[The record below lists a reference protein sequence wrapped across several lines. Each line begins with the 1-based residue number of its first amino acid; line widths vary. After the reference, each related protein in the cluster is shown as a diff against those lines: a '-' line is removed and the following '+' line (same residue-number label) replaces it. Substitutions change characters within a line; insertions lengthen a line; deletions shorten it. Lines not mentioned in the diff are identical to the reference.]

1 MGWYDSKRKTL
12 DVDSSKIS
20 TSGALTAKAISDAF
34 MGVAQVVE
42 DRNKQKIQDEKD
54 RMDAEKSEMDLS
66 KSYDDIKEKAIDKA
80 YLGYVDAE
88 TGEFKK
94 DQFEKDNVGLPINE
108 ISKETRDYQQK
119 LKDAYATRY
128 KAEQEN
134 ENKAAAN
141 EIASVMLNSSTKEE
155 FMKNIN
161 PETFKKADA
170 QSLLGI
176 ESFYNKKANELAQI
190 NNAKENLAN
199 QTKLSKLELKLE
211 EEKIKSNKEKPK
223 EVKAADASTID
234 KMVSGYFGGE
244 YNPSTQTM
252 TLTDP
257 MLRKTASAI
266 SSRAAEIYRTS
277 ETPISHNEAATMA
290 LKEYDDSIKEPKPT
304 ANDDPFG
311 WKNK

>member
-42 DRNKQKIQDEKD
+42 DRKKTDLLEKD
-54 RMDAEKSEMDLS
+54 FKLKEEKSKLDLD
-66 KSYDDIKEKAIDKA
+66 KAYQDVEQKAIDDT
-80 YLGYVDAE
+80 YLKYVDTN
-88 TGEFKK
+88 TGEFKQ
-94 DQFEKDNVGLPINE
+94 DEIEKDNVGLPINQVSLE
-108 ISKETRDYQQK
+108 AKTLQQN
-119 LKDAYATRY
+119 LKDAYTNRF
-128 KAEQEN
+128 KQQKDED
-134 ENKAAAN
+134 NKAAAN
-141 EIASVMLNSSTKEE
+141 EIASVMLSSETKED

-190 NNAKENLAN
+190 NNAKENLSN
-199 QTKLSKLELKLE
+199 QTKLSKLEIDLQ
-211 EEKIKSNKEKPK
+211 KEKLKNETGKPR
-223 EVKAADASTID
+223 EVKAADDNLLGKNIAT
-234 KMVSGYFGGE
+234 YFGGIYDPVTQE
-244 YNPSTQTM
+244 LRGLDKDTAKKVTKYQALASKYYKENPNIT
-252 TLTDP
+252 
-257 MLRKTASAI
+257 
-266 SSRAAEIYRTS
+266 
-277 ETPISHNEAATMA
+277 HNEAALLA
-290 LKEYDDSIKEPKPT
+290 LNDYEKEMKETNPT